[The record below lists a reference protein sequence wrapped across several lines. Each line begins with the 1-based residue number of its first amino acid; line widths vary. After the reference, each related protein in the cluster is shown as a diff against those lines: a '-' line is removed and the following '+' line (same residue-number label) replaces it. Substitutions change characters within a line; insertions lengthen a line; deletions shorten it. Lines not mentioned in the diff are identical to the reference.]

1 MALVKDVMSVLSF
14 MALTM
19 PTGSSEALF
28 ILNVVLIRSLA
39 LFASK
44 VAEFKAFAEIKAL
57 ALEIFI
63 IFNFLV
69 IPIFQYNF
77 TYVAPQANFQ
87 IFLIL

>member
-1 MALVKDVMSVLSF
+1 

-39 LFASK
+39 LFASE

-63 IFNFLV
+63 ILSFLLT
-69 IPIFQYNF
+69 PIFQYSF
-77 TYVAPQANFQ
+77 THVAPQANFH
-87 IFLIL
+87 IFS